1 MTTTA
6 MERAQ
11 AHLEKRNGAVNQ
23 RATGLRTLL
32 EAAKKQIAL
41 ALPRHMTPERMIR
54 IAYTAVQR
62 SPKLLECSPESIVKS
77 VIEASELGL
86 EPSGILGHAYLVP
99 HWNAKTRK
107 LEAQLQVGYRG
118 FIELAGRSK
127 RVRNIMAAVVYD
139 CDLFLYELGLQQK
152 LTHVPQLNR
161 EASAKPIAVY
171 AIAFF
176 LDGGSQF
183 VVLDLAEIARRM
195 ECSSQVQAKKAG
207 KLKETTWDTDWEAMA
222 RKTAIRALATYL
234 PMSPE
239 ITRAAVVDEDR
250 DLGLSDAIDVP
261 FVETEKSA
269 ELPERAET
277 AQPEPPKERVPGEEI
292 E

>member
-1 MTTTA
+1 MSTA

-11 AHLEKRNGAVNQ
+11 AHLEKKNGAVDQ
-23 RATGLRTLL
+23 RATGLRSLL

-62 SPKLLECSPESIVKS
+62 SPKLLECSPESVVKS

-99 HWNAKTRK
+99 YWNAKTRK

-127 RVRNIMAAVVYD
+127 RVRNITASVVYD
-139 CDLFLYELGLQQK
+139 CDVFLYELGLQQK
-152 LTHVPQLNR
+152 LTHVPKLNR
-161 EASAKPIAVY
+161 NDDAKPVAAY

-176 LDGGSQF
+176 VDGGNQF
-183 VVLDLAEIARRM
+183 VVLDLREIERRM

-234 PMSPE
+234 PLSPE
-239 ITRAAVVDEDR
+239 ITRAAVVDEGR
-250 DLGLSDAIDVP
+250 DLGLADAIDVP
-261 FVETEKSA
+261 FVEVEKPGEIPEKTET
-269 ELPERAET
+269 E
-277 AQPEPPKERVPGEEI
+277 QPEPPREREPGEEG
-292 E
+292 